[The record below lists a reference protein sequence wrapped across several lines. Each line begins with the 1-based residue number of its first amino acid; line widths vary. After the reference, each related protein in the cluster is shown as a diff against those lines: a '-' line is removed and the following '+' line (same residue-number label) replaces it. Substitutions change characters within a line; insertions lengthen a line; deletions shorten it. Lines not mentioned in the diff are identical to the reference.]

1 MAIKIEICQL
11 LKSSVAILKGQAVE
25 IESSLIE
32 LCLEESG
39 PDYIKANDFDFENLW
54 QCRFATTHSGSKLSV
69 VEKLFSKIRFSDG
82 YKLWIANYLSD
93 FYIEGGCKE
102 QIKAL
107 TFDEYEGI
115 PVNDFENEV
124 RSFDF
129 TLKSIEQYIYKDD
142 FEAAACAESIIG
154 VLIRKYETSKRFLS
168 FEF

>member
-1 MAIKIEICQL
+1 M
-11 LKSSVAILKGQAVE
+11 
-25 IESSLIE
+25 
-32 LCLEESG
+32 
-39 PDYIKANDFDFENLW
+39 
-54 QCRFATTHSGSKLSV
+54 
-69 VEKLFSKIRFSDG
+69 
-82 YKLWIANYLSD
+82 SD

-154 VLIRKYETSKRFLS
+154 VLIRKYETSKREVSKFLN
-168 FEF
+168 FETTLEKHSDSILQLISIHALY